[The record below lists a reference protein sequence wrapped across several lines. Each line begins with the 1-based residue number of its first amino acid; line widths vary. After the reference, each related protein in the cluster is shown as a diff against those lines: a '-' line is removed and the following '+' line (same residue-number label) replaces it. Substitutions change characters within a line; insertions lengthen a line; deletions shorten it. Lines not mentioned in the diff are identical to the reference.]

1 MSEVG
6 ETMKNIYRVLLFIA
20 VFVLFASF
28 GQQLPIT
35 DPVESNYVLTA
46 KEMLTANDWLSPR
59 IYDHVWFDKP
69 AMVYWL
75 LNLSFTLF
83 GVSEWAARLVPALF
97 GAGGVVLMEWF
108 VSQVASPRQG
118 LLAAGLLATSFQYF
132 LLSKL
137 LITDMILFVFANA
150 AVVFFY
156 LSYTRRDKARYRY
169 LGMYLCMALAV
180 LTKGPVGLVLPA
192 LIIVLFLVWE
202 RNWPELRN
210 LRPFSGGLLFLAV
223 VLPWY
228 GYMFFAY
235 GDTFWNSFFG
245 VHNYLRATVS
255 EHPKDDVFYY
265 YIVIFFVSTLPWNGL
280 ALGGLYAGVK
290 KLGKDSLHTL
300 LTLWTLLYLVV
311 YSCMATK
318 YPTYTFPLLF
328 PVIILAVLF
337 VTERRIRN
345 SVAWILAPFALA
357 FAVFLGASYPFISF
371 EVFSGLAAVSLALIG
386 YTWWRGCKRG
396 AEAMVWVGCAGML
409 CFYFLVSVLVLPG
422 AARERSGKE
431 LAELLRPYA
440 GYTIGTYQFYSTSAV
455 FYSGSLLVKMQSPE
469 QDKPSQ
475 AGLNWSLK
483 YTMPESTLPEL
494 YKQAG
499 PVLVV
504 VTADKT
510 DDFEQEAKGYAYAKV
525 GVSEE
530 YCLYKLEK

>member
-1 MSEVG
+1 
-6 ETMKNIYRVLLFIA
+6 MKNIYRILLFIA
-20 VFVLFASF
+20 VFMLFASF

-46 KEMLTANDWLSPR
+46 KEMLAANSWLSPQ
-59 IYDHVWFDKP
+59 IYGHVWFDKP
-69 AMVYWL
+69 AMVYWM

-83 GVSEWAARLVPALF
+83 GVNEWAARLVPALF
-97 GAGGVVLMEWF
+97 GAGGVALMEWF
-108 VSQVASPRQG
+108 VSQVATPRQG

-137 LITDMILFVFANA
+137 LITDMILFVFANG
-150 AVVFFY
+150 AVALFY
-156 LSYTRRDKARYRY
+156 LSYTRRDKTRYRY

-192 LIIVLFLVWE
+192 LIIVLFLAWE
-202 RNWPELRN
+202 RNWSEYKELR
-210 LRPFSGGLLFLAV
+210 LFSGGLFFLAV

-235 GDTFWNSFFG
+235 GDAFWNAFFG
-245 VHNYLRATVS
+245 VNNYLRATVS
-255 EHPKDDVFYY
+255 EHPKGDVFYY
-265 YIVIFFVSTLPWNGL
+265 YIVIFLVSTLPWNGL
-280 ALGGLYAGVK
+280 ALGGLYTGLK
-290 KLGKDSLHTL
+290 KLGKDSLYTL
-300 LTLWTLLYLVV
+300 LTLWALLYLIV

-328 PVIILAVLF
+328 PVVILAVLY
-337 VTERRIRN
+337 VTERSIKN
-345 SVAWILAPFALA
+345 SAACILAPFALA
-357 FAVFLGASYPFISF
+357 FAVFLGASYPFTSLTA
-371 EVFSGLAAVSLALIG
+371 FSGLVAVSLALIG
-386 YTWWRGCKRG
+386 YTWWRGQRRG
-396 AEAMVWVGCAGML
+396 SRAMVWAGCAGML
-409 CFYFLVSVLVLPG
+409 CFYFLVSVLVLPD

-455 FYSGSLLVKMQSPE
+455 FYSGNLLVKMQSPE

-475 AGLNWSLK
+475 TGLNWSLK

-504 VTADKT
+504 VTTDKT
-510 DDFEQEAKGYAYAKV
+510 NDFEQEAKGYTYAKV
-525 GVSEE
+525 GASEE